1 MTKLKITITGGSGFI
16 GTTIS
21 NLLLKNHEVTIFDLT
36 NNLIPN
42 TTFFE
47 GSILEKDKIIE
58 ATKNSDVVI
67 HLAAALGV
75 INTEKNPVMT
85 LDTNILGTKNVL
97 EACTINNTK
106 KIIYSSSSE
115 IYGEPLSIPIK
126 EDDKIIPITSYG
138 VSKLAGEE
146 YVKAYSKNF
155 GLDFTIFRLF
165 NVYGELQKNSW
176 VIPEFVKK
184 AVLNEKIF
192 IHGNGSQVRAFCH
205 VSDVAQAFVT
215 VLDQGTNQTFNI
227 GNNQE
232 PISVKN
238 LAQKIIELSHSSSH
252 IDFIPFAESD
262 RNRTEI
268 MNRAPDITKAQK
280 LLNYS
285 PQVSLTAG
293 LSSLIKKI
301 KNQ

>member
-1 MTKLKITITGGSGFI
+1 MNKLKITVTGGSGFI
-16 GTTIS
+16 GSTICY
-21 NLLLKNHEVTIFDLT
+21 LLLKNHEVTVFDLT
-36 NNLIPN
+36 DNSLPN
-42 TTFFE
+42 VKFFE

-97 EACTINNTK
+97 ESCKINNIQ

-126 EDDKIIPITSYG
+126 EDDKIIPITNYG
-138 VSKLAGEE
+138 VSKLTGEE

-165 NVYGELQKNSW
+165 NVYGDFQKNSW

-184 AVLNEKIF
+184 AILNEKIT
-192 IHGNGSQVRAFCH
+192 IHGDGSQVRAFCH

-215 VLDQGTNQTFNI
+215 ALDQGTNEIFNI

-232 PISVKN
+232 PISIKN
-238 LAQKIIELSHSSSH
+238 LAQKIIELSNSSSH

-268 MNRAPDITKAQK
+268 MNRSPDITKAKK

-285 PQVSLTAG
+285 PKISLADG
-293 LSSLIKKI
+293 LSSIIKKT